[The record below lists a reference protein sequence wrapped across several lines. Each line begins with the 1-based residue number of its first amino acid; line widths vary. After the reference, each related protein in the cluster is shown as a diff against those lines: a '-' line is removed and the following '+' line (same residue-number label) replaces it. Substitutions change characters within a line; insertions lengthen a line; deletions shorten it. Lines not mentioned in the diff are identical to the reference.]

1 MNCGAQDMGQR
12 PRYREAQS
20 QSPTRRRNTEDGCH
34 IHESFHKKLATAS
47 SPDLSEVFGDKSP
60 VRLFGLRSP
69 PLASPGDSIEGESH
83 TDQFSSDQGSDI
95 CLSTPSPDER
105 VACSPPFILASSSA
119 SAQPV
124 CDERDDDCEPEDV
137 ADADG
142 PSSPD
147 EEETEE
153 GRRRREE
160 AESEAL
166 ARQLMAEEAV
176 ESYTLSTDFL
186 RDHAADYTSE
196 DLAALQAAM
205 AEENPEADGLEERE
219 EVDDTSA
226 ELSYDTLLR
235 LGDRLGDVKQ
245 ERWALVARDQIER
258 LPSFRFK
265 SAEEKGKDENDS
277 GVKCLVCQC
286 PYEECELLRQLPCG
300 HCFHVDCAD
309 QWLLSK
315 DICPYCRQSIVTAE
329 S

>member
-1 MNCGAQDMGQR
+1 MNCTKDMGQR
-12 PRYREAQS
+12 LRFRKARS
-20 QSPTRRRNTEDGCH
+20 QSPTQRRNTEDVSHC
-34 IHESFHKKLATAS
+34 HESFHQKVATPC
-47 SPDLSEVFGDKSP
+47 SPDLSKGFGDQSP
-60 VRLFGLRSP
+60 VHLFGLRSP
-69 PLASPGDSIEGESH
+69 PLASPGDSIGGESH
-83 TDQFSSDQGSDI
+83 AEQFSSDQGSDI

-105 VACSPPFILASSSA
+105 VASSPPFILASATA
-119 SAQPV
+119 STKPV

-137 ADADG
+137 AVDDG
-142 PSSPD
+142 PGSPD

-176 ESYTLSTDFL
+176 ESYALSTDFL
-186 RDHAADYTSE
+186 RDNAADYTSE

-205 AEENPEADGLEERE
+205 AEEDPEADELEQGE
-219 EVDDTSA
+219 EADDASA

-245 ERWALVARDQIER
+245 ERWALVAREQIER
-258 LPSFRFK
+258 LPSFHFK
-265 SAEEKGKDENDS
+265 SAAVKGKDENDS
-277 GVKCLVCQC
+277 EVKCLVCQC

-315 DICPYCRQSIVTAE
+315 EICPYCRQSIVTAE